1 MAFNWPVFITR
12 TRTAA
17 IFVAV
22 MAAGLL
28 TGKWSF
34 LFLFSLIHF
43 GCWYEYQQLM
53 GKIFPSYRD
62 ITPFHRI
69 GVMLAGWCM
78 MLFATTEHWMLG
90 SVSLSSLGFW
100 LGLTLLF
107 VLPMIEILF
116 TRNLDL
122 KSILVSIGGLAYISL
137 SLAMMIHIRS
147 GDIWMNRMAEDSI
160 FRILAISDGFLLPL
174 LIIASIWINDTMAYI
189 VGSLIGRTPLS
200 KISPKKTWEGTVG
213 GIVLSVAIMSF
224 AGWRAN
230 GIWQHY
236 AFISLIAA
244 VAGTFGDL
252 FESKLKR
259 MAGVKD
265 SGNFMPGHGGFLD
278 RFDSLL
284 FAIPFVW
291 LYALAFM

>member
-34 LFLFSLIHF
+34 LLLFSVIHF

-53 GKIFPSYRD
+53 GKIIPSYRD

-90 SVSLSSLGFW
+90 AVSLSSLGFW
-100 LGLTLLF
+100 LGLSLLF

-122 KSILVSIGGLAYISL
+122 KNILVSMGGLVYISL
-137 SLAMMIHIRS
+137 SLALMIHIRS
-147 GDIWMNRMAEDSI
+147 GDIWTNRMSEDSI
-160 FRILAISDGFLLPL
+160 FRILAVSDGFVLPL

-189 VGSLIGRTPLS
+189 VGSLIGKTPLS
-200 KISPKKTWEGTVG
+200 RISPKKTWEGTIG
-213 GIVLSVAIMSF
+213 GIILSVAILSF
-224 AGWRAN
+224 AGWKAN
-230 GIWQHY
+230 AIWHHY
-236 AFISLIAA
+236 AFIALISA

-265 SGNFMPGHGGFLD
+265 SGSFMPGHGGFLD